1 MKLTFFGAARA
12 VTGSCHCVEC
22 GGKKILV
29 DCGLQQGRDEK
40 DNQELDF
47 NAGYIDAVVV
57 THAHIDHSGRLPLL
71 VKQGFDGNIYCT
83 RLTAS
88 GPGPSRWS
96 PCTPWPT
103 PRPPSSASSPAS
115 TAPVCRLRTG

>member
-29 DCGLQQGRDEK
+29 DCGLQQGRDER

-47 NAGYIDAVVV
+47 AAGYIDAVVV
-57 THAHIDHSGRLPLL
+57 THAHIDHSGRIPLL
-71 VKQGFDGNIYCT
+71 VKQGFTGNIYCT
-83 RLTAS
+83 RLTCLFPDS
-88 GPGPSRWS
+88 SRIPIQS
-96 PCTPWPT
+96 LLPIDHS
-103 PRPPSSASSPAS
+103 RQN
-115 TAPVCRLRTG
+115 

>member
-29 DCGLQQGRDEK
+29 DCGLQQGRDER

-47 NAGYIDAVVV
+47 AAG
-57 THAHIDHSGRLPLL
+57 
-71 VKQGFDGNIYCT
+71 
-83 RLTAS
+83 
-88 GPGPSRWS
+88 
-96 PCTPWPT
+96 
-103 PRPPSSASSPAS
+103 
-115 TAPVCRLRTG
+115 

>member
-29 DCGLQQGRDEK
+29 DCGLQQGRDER

-47 NAGYIDAVVV
+47 
-57 THAHIDHSGRLPLL
+57 TSTPW
-71 VKQGFDGNIYCT
+71 
-83 RLTAS
+83 
-88 GPGPSRWS
+88 WS
-96 PCTPWPT
+96 PTPTSTT
-103 PRPPSSASSPAS
+103 PAASP
-115 TAPVCRLRTG
+115 CW

>member
-29 DCGLQQGRDEK
+29 DCGLQQGRDER

-47 NAGYIDAVVV
+47 AAGYIDAV
-57 THAHIDHSGRLPLL
+57 
-71 VKQGFDGNIYCT
+71 
-83 RLTAS
+83 
-88 GPGPSRWS
+88 WS
-96 PCTPWPT
+96 PTPTSTT
-103 PRPPSSASSPAS
+103 PAAFP
-115 TAPVCRLRTG
+115 CW